1 MKLYLLSFLLLVS
14 LNSHADIKL
23 DSLTSNNSSRNNARF
38 TITNEI
44 KRSDVDTLQNFL
56 KDYKADEISV
66 LVSLNSPGG
75 SLGAAIEIGTLLR
88 NYHATSLMLDEYI
101 CHSACVF
108 VIAGTPKR
116 AINGKVGIHR
126 PYFTFDNQT
135 SVAGQK
141 KQKQKIEKLATS
153 YLREMNVSEKLYF
166 DMNRIS
172 PENIKILSKDDLI
185 GYGLGTTDSNYE
197 DAENAELAK
206 KIGISTS
213 ELITRKAR
221 FKLNCDTKSSDADF
235 TKCYEE
241 VVEKGNLSYILESTK
256 EDPSK
261 QTNQADINSAM
272 NKLRPNWKEIV
283 NSSRFKDW
291 MKTLNQSDFDK
302 LNNTWDPYFV
312 DQKIQQYLNEI
323 NSNEANVK
331 PVRLS
336 CKVNKTNLILE
347 VDQRKSTVNN
357 INAAI
362 DENYIKYEPKGLKI
376 KINRATGTIN
386 VEYVPPYSKNGVPLL
401 PSQGQCIKV
410 ERNQF

>member
-1 MKLYLLSFLLLVS
+1 MKLYLLSFLLLIS

-23 DSLTSNNSSRNNARF
+23 DNLTSNNSSKSNARF

-88 NYHATSLMLDEYI
+88 KYHATSLMLDEYI

-116 AINGKVGIHR
+116 AIGGKVGIHR
-126 PYFTFDNQT
+126 PYFAFDNQT

-172 PENIKILSKDDLI
+172 PENLKILSKDDLI
-185 GYGLGTTDSNYE
+185 GYGLGTTDPNYE

-206 KIGISTS
+206 KIGVSTS
-213 ELITRKAR
+213 ELIMRKAK
-221 FKLNCDTKSSDADF
+221 FKLNCENKGSDADF
-235 TKCYEE
+235 IKCYEE
-241 VVEKGNLSYILESTK
+241 VVEKGNLTYIQESTK
-256 EDPSK
+256 EEPSK
-261 QTNQADINSAM
+261 QANQSDMNSVM

-283 NSSRFKDW
+283 NSSKFKEW
-291 MKTLNQSDFDK
+291 MKTLNQSDFEK

-312 DQKIQQYLNEI
+312 DKKIQQYLNEV
-323 NSNEANVK
+323 NSSEVNVK

-336 CKVNKTNLILE
+336 CKVNKTDLILE

-357 INAAI
+357 INASI
-362 DENYIKYEPKGLKI
+362 TENYIQYEPKGLKI
-376 KINRATGTIN
+376 QINRVTGTIN

-401 PSQGQCIKV
+401 PSQGQCVKA
-410 ERNQF
+410 ESNQF